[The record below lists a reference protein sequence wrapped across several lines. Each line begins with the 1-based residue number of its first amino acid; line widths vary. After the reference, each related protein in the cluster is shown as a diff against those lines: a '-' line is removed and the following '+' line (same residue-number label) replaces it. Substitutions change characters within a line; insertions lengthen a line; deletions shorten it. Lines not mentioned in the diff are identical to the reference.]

1 MGFLDTIFKRNS
13 ELEFLFDFDLFESQ
27 SMRLYMKKLAIEIC
41 ITFLGRTISQS
52 EFRVRNGSEF
62 EKNELYYRLNIRPNK
77 NQTAST
83 FWQTVIKKLVY
94 DNECL
99 IIQADDEDLLIAD
112 DFRHHR
118 FAVLEDYFTNV
129 VVKDYEF
136 KRTFTQTEVIHL
148 KYSNEKMS
156 VLIEG
161 LFKDYGELFGRI
173 FNSQKRKSQ
182 VRATVNMDTL
192 TAKSKEKQQELQ
204 EFIDNMYKAFEEKD
218 YAIVPQ
224 QPGFEYSEK
233 TSGNNNSASVD
244 EINKLTDGFLD
255 QVAMVMGLPIGLVR
269 GDLADV
275 EKQTKNYMLY
285 TISPL
290 LKKLTDEANVK
301 FFSKDEYLAGK
312 CIDVRKVSYL
322 DIFDLANAVDK
333 LRASGV
339 VNGNEIRK
347 ELGLEKVDDPIMEA
361 YFITRNYIESTQALQ
376 GGENNEGTV

>member
-1 MGFLDTIFKRNS
+1 M
-13 ELEFLFDFDLFESQ
+13 EFLFDFELFQDQ
-27 SMRLYMKKLAIEIC
+27 SLRVHMKKLAIEVC

-52 EFRVRNGSEF
+52 EFRVRNGTEF

-83 FWQTVIKKLVY
+83 FWQNVIRKLVY

-99 IIQADDEDLLIAD
+99 IIQANDGDLLIAD
-112 DFRHHR
+112 DFQQHR
-118 FAVLEDYFTNV
+118 FAVYEDYFSNV
-129 VVKDYEF
+129 VSRDWKFD
-136 KRTFTQTEVIHL
+136 RTFNQSEVIHL

-156 VLIEG
+156 TMIDS
-161 LFKDYGELFGRI
+161 LFKDYGDLFGRI

-182 VRATVNMDTL
+182 VRATVNMDSL
-192 TAKSKEKQQELQ
+192 TAKNEEKQKELQ
-204 EFIDNMYKAFEEKD
+204 MFIDNMYKAFEEKD
-218 YAIVPQ
+218 FAIVPQ

-233 TSGNNNSASVD
+233 TTGFNGGPGVD
-244 EINKLTDGFLD
+244 EINKVTDGFLD
-255 QVAMVMGLPIGLVR
+255 QVARVMGLPIGLVR
-269 GDLADV
+269 GDLVDV

-290 LKKLTDEANVK
+290 LKKITDEANVK
-301 FFSKDEYLAGK
+301 FFTKEQYLSGQL
-312 CIDVRKVSYL
+312 IDVRKVSYL
-322 DIFDLANAVDK
+322 DIFDLSNAVDK

-361 YFITRNYIESTQALQ
+361 YFITKNYVESTQALQ
-376 GGENNEGTV
+376 GGESK